1 MSNAESGVGAFDAGL
16 EVGEGGAVDVE
27 WRRAELLASLEGA
40 QRKVDKQQAFLDA
53 AFLEVERLEAELR
66 ALGEVGSDGVVG
78 E

>member
-40 QRKVDKQQAFLDA
+40 QRKVEKQRAFLVQA
-53 AFLEVERLEAELR
+53 VAEVARLEAELQ
-66 ALGEVGSDGVVG
+66 ALGEVVGDGVDG